1 MRLPGELPGSIKDT
15 KAFGDVLKRVVKEKR
30 FTARARYG
38 KLVAAWENTVGKEL
52 AKETRITNFEEGC
65 LVIEVS
71 SSALLQELSGFM
83 KPTLLAEL
91 QKRDGGSEVASLDFK
106 LGNTDR

>member
-15 KAFGDVLKRVVKEKR
+15 KSFGDVLKRVVKEKR
-30 FTARARYG
+30 FNARAKYG
-38 KLVAAWENTVGKEL
+38 KLVAAWEDTVGQQL
-52 AKETRITNFEEGC
+52 AKETKITNFKDGC
-65 LVIEVS
+65 LVVEVS

-91 QKRDGGSEVASLDFK
+91 QKRDGGSDVASIDFK
-106 LGNTDR
+106 LGNHEA